1 MDNFYD
7 EADKVLKRIDQ
18 QVSLIVANMKM
29 GGILDP
35 ENIIFNNQEMMKL
48 MDVSKR
54 TLQEW
59 RDKNT
64 ISYSK
69 VNSKFYYKLSDIQ
82 MLLKETYIPKLKN
95 KDEL

>member
-1 MDNFYD
+1 MNNFYD
-7 EADKVLKRIDQ
+7 EAEKVLKRIDQ
-18 QVSLIVANMKM
+18 QVSLIAANMKM

-35 ENIIFNNQEMMKL
+35 ENVIFTNQEMMKI
-48 MDVSKR
+48 MGVSKR

-82 MLLKETYIPKLKN
+82 KLLNENYIPKK
-95 KDEL
+95 

>member
-7 EADKVLKRIDQ
+7 QAEKVLKRIDE
-18 QVSLIVANMKM
+18 QVTLIVANMKM

-64 ISYSK
+64 IGFSK
-69 VNSKFYYKLSDIQ
+69 INSKFYYKLSDIQ
-82 MLLKETYIPKLKN
+82 KLLKENYTPKK
-95 KDEL
+95 

>member
-7 EADKVLKRIDQ
+7 QAEKVLKRIDE
-18 QVSLIVANMKM
+18 QVTLIVANMKM

-35 ENIIFNNQEMMKL
+35 ENIIFNSREIMKV
-48 MDVSKR
+48 MDLSKR

-64 ISYSK
+64 IGFAK
-69 VNSKFYYKLSDIQ
+69 VNGKFYYKLSDIQ
-82 MLLKETYIPKLKN
+82 KLINDNYTPKK
-95 KDEL
+95 

>member
-7 EADKVLKRIDQ
+7 QAEKVLKRIDE
-18 QVSLIVANMKM
+18 QVTLIVANMKM

-35 ENIIFNNQEMMKL
+35 ENIIFNSREIMKV

-59 RDKNT
+59 RDKKT
-64 ISYSK
+64 IGYSK
-69 VNSKFYYKLSDIQ
+69 INGKFYYKLSDIQ
-82 MLLKETYIPKLKN
+82 NLINENYTPKK
-95 KDEL
+95 

>member
-1 MDNFYD
+1 MNNFYD
-7 EADKVLKRIDQ
+7 EAEKVLNRIDQ
-18 QVSLIVANMKM
+18 QVSLIAANMKM

-35 ENIIFNNQEMMKL
+35 ENIIFTNQEMMKI
-48 MDVSKR
+48 MGISKR

-82 MLLKETYIPKLKN
+82 KLLNENYIPKK
-95 KDEL
+95 